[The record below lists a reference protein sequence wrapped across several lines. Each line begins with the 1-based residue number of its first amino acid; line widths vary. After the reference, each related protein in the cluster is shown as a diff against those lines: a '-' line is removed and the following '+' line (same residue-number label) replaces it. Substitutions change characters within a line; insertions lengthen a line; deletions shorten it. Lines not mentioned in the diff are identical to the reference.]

1 MPTQLLK
8 RILIQVV
15 PDVLKNKILEL
26 GHGKLGQRRPETHSV
41 KKGIGRDMRY
51 FCKKCVAFNN
61 HRRDVQ
67 PQQPI
72 PVITEPRKKLAMDI
86 VGPLTRTTTG
96 YHYILTVIDTAT
108 RYPVTIPLKRVDAH
122 TTCDVLLSIFADFGT
137 PEEVVHQ
144 RR

>member
-1 MPTQLLK
+1 MQMPLCNHCLKLQRIQILSISLRMTCFMLSMPTQLLK

-108 RYPVTIPLKRVDAH
+108 LSSCH
-122 TTCDVLLSIFADFGT
+122 TT
-137 PEEVVHQ
+137 
-144 RR
+144 